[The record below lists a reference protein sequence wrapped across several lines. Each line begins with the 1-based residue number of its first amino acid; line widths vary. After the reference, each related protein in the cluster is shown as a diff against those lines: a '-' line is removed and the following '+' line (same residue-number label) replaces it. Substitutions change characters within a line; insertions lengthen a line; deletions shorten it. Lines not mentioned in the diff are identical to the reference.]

1 MSASPILDI
10 SIDPEFAPC
19 IPAALLRL
27 GYIYPELGFS
37 VSDKGISVH
46 GASGFDPAQ
55 IEREV
60 TYQIYREKIFRQTLP
75 MRQNLYAMLAG

>member
-1 MSASPILDI
+1 MSASPILDF
-10 SIDPEFAPC
+10 SIDPEFDPY

-46 GASGFDPAQ
+46 GVPGFDPAQ

-75 MRQNLYAMLAG
+75 MRQKLYAMMAG